1 MMRKFQYMNYNFVS
15 IEGNIGSG
23 KTSLAKKITN
33 DFNAEIILEAFANNP
48 FLPKFYQE
56 PEKYAFSLELFFMA
70 ERYSQLKDK
79 WSDNIFHSIKVSDY
93 FFMKSKIFAQN
104 NLNPDELSLFNKLFE
119 IMMASLPKPDLL
131 IYLYADTAR
140 LQQNIKIRNRDF
152 EKNISNDYL
161 ERIQAA
167 YLDYLHKQKQIP
179 VLILDVGD
187 SDFVKDISTYN
198 KIKDLL
204 KNKYRIGVTNEK
216 LD

>member
-1 MMRKFQYMNYNFVS
+1 MNYNFVA

-79 WSDNIFHSIKVSDY
+79 WSDNIFHSLKVSDY

-216 LD
+216 LY

>member
-1 MMRKFQYMNYNFVS
+1 MNYNFVS

-161 ERIQAA
+161 ERIQAS

-216 LD
+216 LY

>member
-1 MMRKFQYMNYNFVS
+1 
-15 IEGNIGSG
+15 
-23 KTSLAKKITN
+23 
-33 DFNAEIILEAFANNP
+33 
-48 FLPKFYQE
+48 
-56 PEKYAFSLELFFMA
+56 
-70 ERYSQLKDK
+70 
-79 WSDNIFHSIKVSDY
+79 
-93 FFMKSKIFAQN
+93 
-104 NLNPDELSLFNKLFE
+104 LSLFNKLFE

-216 LD
+216 LY